1 MAGGEGRR
9 NDGKT
14 IGDNDESTR
23 LCGRREGGGDCDE
36 QQVSPS
42 DVHRATTVP
51 LERRQE
57 EGRKEQNR
65 KYGHSLRSLAS
76 DSCTG
81 CTALAPLSA

>member
-42 DVHRATTVP
+42 DVHGAATVP
-51 LERRQE
+51 LEMRQE
-57 EGRKEQNR
+57 EGRSKTANTVI
-65 KYGHSLRSLAS
+65 HSSRSLLTHAG
-76 DSCTG
+76 TG
-81 CTALAPLSA
+81 CTALAPLST